1 MRDGADAAPEE
12 AGETAYR
19 VKTICCRKLFVCVMA
34 VNCLYSRMRTRA
46 KVRIV
51 PSTKRINADA
61 PAQEE
66 DLGALVF
73 GESVV
78 AAGDCYVSR
87 LPACWDAGKR
97 QRKDT
102 GGAHAQRDASF
113 LYTDPRRYRSDAEY
127 DKGWSPTRR
136 GPLRVR
142 GGLGGGGGCRGES
155 EERVGGVGG
164 GRWSRTGS
172 V

>member
-34 VNCLYSRMRTRA
+34 INCLYSRRRTRG

-97 QRKDT
+97 QRKET
-102 GGAHAQRDASF
+102 GGAHAQRDGSF
-113 LYTDPRRYRSDAEY
+113 
-127 DKGWSPTRR
+127 
-136 GPLRVR
+136 
-142 GGLGGGGGCRGES
+142 
-155 EERVGGVGG
+155 
-164 GRWSRTGS
+164 
-172 V
+172 